1 MPLMKSIGMKA
12 ATNEMV
18 METIVKPISWA
29 PLTAASYGRSPCS
42 MWRTMFSRTTMA
54 SSTTNPTARV
64 NAMSDR
70 LSRL

>member
-29 PLTAASYGRSPCS
+29 PLTAAS
-42 MWRTMFSRTTMA
+42 
-54 SSTTNPTARV
+54 
-64 NAMSDR
+64 
-70 LSRL
+70 